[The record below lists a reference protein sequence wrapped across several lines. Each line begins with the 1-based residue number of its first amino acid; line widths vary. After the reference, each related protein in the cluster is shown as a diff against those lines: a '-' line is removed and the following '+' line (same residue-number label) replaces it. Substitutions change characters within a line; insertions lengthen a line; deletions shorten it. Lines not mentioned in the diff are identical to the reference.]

1 MQSPT
6 ARARLKRTRASL
18 PRVPAGVAPSARVRS
33 LMPALAVARVARP
46 RGVPEGAGEE
56 EEEAV

>member
-1 MQSPT
+1 MLSPA
-6 ARARLKRTRASL
+6 ARTRLKRTRAGVF
-18 PRVPAGVAPSARVRS
+18 RVPAGVAPSSRVRS
-33 LMPALAVARVARP
+33 LMPALAVARVARS